1 MGFANNGQARLY
13 FETFGPD
20 NAPAVLLCGGTGRQ
34 LTDYDAEFCNALV
47 AAGYRAIRFDSRDVG
62 LSSSFAQYPANL
74 AAVYRA
80 ALGDGAACPVYGL
93 SDMAGD
99 ALAVLDAAG
108 AERAHLVG
116 RSLGGAVAQY
126 VAITASERVTS
137 LVLIM
142 TNSRSIVADIAPATI
157 ERVDAEKLTDG
168 EDYVARQLRAARANA
183 LSCDF
188 DEARI
193 TAEAWSAWQRGV
205 HRGAIARHFA
215 VAISMP
221 DLRAR
226 LAGLTVPAVVIHGAQ
241 DRTIP
246 VTYAQETAA
255 AIAGTKLLVID
266 EMGHDGSPRVRR
278 LWLPTILETLEAAQQ
293 VPLQT

>member
-1 MGFANNGQARLY
+1 MAVAVSHVHKGPGQGIGALAAWENTMGFANNGQARLY

-255 AIAGTKLLVID
+255 AIAGKIVD
-266 EMGHDGSPRVRR
+266 CREF
-278 LWLPTILETLEAAQQ
+278 A
-293 VPLQT
+293 

>member
-1 MGFANNGQARLY
+1 MGFASNGQARLY

-34 LTDYDAEFCNALV
+34 LTDYDAEFCDALV

-80 ALGDGAACPVYGL
+80 ALGDGTACPVYGL

-99 ALAVLDAAG
+99 ALAVLVAAG

-116 RSLGGAVAQY
+116 RSLGGAVAQQ
-126 VAITASERVTS
+126 VAITAPERVAS
-137 LVLIM
+137 LTLIM

-157 ERVDAEKLTDG
+157 ERVAGEVLVDG
-168 EDYVARQLRAARANA
+168 EDYVARQLRAAGANA

-193 TAEAWSAWQRGV
+193 TAEAGLAWQRGV
-205 HRGAIARHFA
+205 YPGAIARHFA

-221 DLRAR
+221 DLRAGLSR
-226 LAGLTVPAVVIHGAQ
+226 LAVPTVVIHGAQ

-246 VTYAQETAA
+246 LAYAQETAA
-255 AIAGTKLLVID
+255 AIPGARLVVID
-266 EMGHDGSPRVRR
+266 DMGHDGSPRVRR
-278 LWLPTILETLEAAQQ
+278 LWLPTILETLESAQS
-293 VPLQT
+293 VSLPT